1 METNMETE
9 LLESR
14 LRVEDLQKLQKL
26 FLTAADTEEAVRMGR
41 AEFVEKAWS
50 MVGRGSQ
57 EEFGH
62 LFDNVDVSREGWL
75 DWPRLA
81 SFLLLELSEKEEHA
95 RAAAV
100 PRWRPPRMLPVP
112 HRKPIQQITHLPS
125 SGSYLSLSKD
135 AILGIWSDKL
145 DLVKSLRLS
154 NDSVRPKDLWA
165 TAMVVLPNVHKIA
178 VAFSSKEVCF
188 YDLLSKQEFN
198 CQYKVQGLNHTPV
211 CLDYWSNPED
221 PDQAV
226 LSIGDVGRVSALCF
240 RSAQISLF
248 ERPSSAVEQDT
259 AVVIRWAE
267 LVRGRHWCCSILTHK
282 AHGQDWVRKVRFLP
296 SLEAFL
302 FCTTSGRTNL
312 VMAWREKDTSF
323 LRVTQFHTNG
333 RAICDL
339 DFHPGLNII
348 ATAGLNTHVCLWN
361 PCVTSKPVGIL
372 SGHVTSVVA
381 VQFIMGKKQLLSFSK
396 DKVLRLWDVASQL
409 CVQCLASIFPK
420 TQECQTRLFFHE
432 ESSRLLL
439 SFNRQLV
446 LLEARK
452 ETGRRL
458 TSHEGPVTCVLYNAL
473 FRQVISSD
481 TSSTV
486 TCWLMDTGQK
496 VKQFVRCHGDAAVT
510 TMALDETKTRLFTA
524 GADGVVKVWDF
535 NGYCHHKLNAGRD
548 RPVEI
553 SQVLVLK
560 RTVLMVGWER
570 IITVFRLC
578 DFSQFFVQ
586 PSEWKGGVQ
595 HREDIL
601 CAAFRAPQML
611 LTGSYDGEM
620 VVWNNSTEYSLR
632 KLLPNG
638 QHDLKGISD
647 TLEVRTK
654 ATPQTCRQRSPR
666 LTPAL
671 PPAWQESSVAS
682 HSVTRLFFLERS
694 KGVIT
699 AGGADLVSCGGSGMV
714 RFWNTV
720 NNSLLAEFVAHQDA
734 GCIIMTVD
742 GSGRYLVTADL
753 DGSVKVWD
761 IEEYCVTPLEGVINQ
776 DPKLL
781 STLHPHINRVTHLE
795 TCVHGEQLFLLSAS
809 VDCSLVLSYLPGP
822 TVGVFGQEEH
832 WRVSRMV
839 WNYQNE
845 GLVTNQELVGCEN
858 PSPSKISPDIDPQI
872 CDDPDT
878 TLTAEQELEN
888 DLLLK
893 SIVGGGT
900 LGDSSILGRGYDER
914 RGLKRSSHR
923 LTPTKGPTVGTFS
936 GLSIAELET
945 VTELEKPNLLTRPHL
960 YFGKFWSSAT
970 PMPRATEALNK
981 AFEEKSLFF
990 REEKEQM
997 TQGQTGRRKPRA
1009 GASGALKV
1017 K

>member
-1 METNMETE
+1 MVTYVLLLVQKPHQRSSFHLQAETMETNMETE

-26 FLTAADTEEAVRMGR
+26 FLEAVRMGR

-638 QHDLKGISD
+638 QHDLKGISGCEQ
-647 TLEVRTK
+647 TLKPYAIYFNLCVPLLYT
-654 ATPQTCRQRSPR
+654 
-666 LTPAL
+666 
-671 PPAWQESSVAS
+671 VF
-682 HSVTRLFFLERS
+682 LFN
-694 KGVIT
+694 GG

-822 TVGVFGQEEH
+822 TVGVFGQ
-832 WRVSRMV
+832 V
-839 WNYQNE
+839 
-845 GLVTNQELVGCEN
+845 
-858 PSPSKISPDIDPQI
+858 
-872 CDDPDT
+872 
-878 TLTAEQELEN
+878 
-888 DLLLK
+888 
-893 SIVGGGT
+893 
-900 LGDSSILGRGYDER
+900 
-914 RGLKRSSHR
+914 
-923 LTPTKGPTVGTFS
+923 
-936 GLSIAELET
+936 
-945 VTELEKPNLLTRPHL
+945 
-960 YFGKFWSSAT
+960 
-970 PMPRATEALNK
+970 
-981 AFEEKSLFF
+981 
-990 REEKEQM
+990 
-997 TQGQTGRRKPRA
+997 
-1009 GASGALKV
+1009 
-1017 K
+1017 